1 MKRVLLVISIAII
14 AICGSALFSRQNG
27 LRREVTDLAL
37 TVNELS
43 DKLEL
48 IKNQRARFSSTISTP
63 AIATEDEAIIRQ
75 QSLDSSAEGDDPF
88 TGSNTAAV
96 TVMLFNDY
104 ECPRCN
110 AYGRILRESLA
121 QDFTPD
127 EVKLIYRDL
136 PLDQHRWSK
145 RAAAVA
151 NCIGEQG
158 RYWDGF
164 DQITKLAEL
173 SDSSL
178 STIPALVGGLND
190 DALRACVSSGRYDAE
205 IEADAADARTLGA
218 KGAPGTFVAVRS
230 PNGGYTGD
238 FIRGAQ
244 PYELIREEVLIALE
258 KSGTNSTDKK

>member
-1 MKRVLLVISIAII
+1 MKRFFLFTSFAALL
-14 AICGSALFSRQNG
+14 ICGSVLLSRQNG
-27 LRREVTDLAL
+27 LHRQVADLSIS
-37 TVNELS
+37 VQELS

-48 IKNQRARFSSTISTP
+48 IKNQRARFSAAASNPT
-63 AIATEDEAIIRQ
+63 ATSENEAIIRQ

-104 ECPRCN
+104 ECQRCN
-110 AYGRILRESLA
+110 AYGRILREALT

-205 IEADAADARTLGA
+205 IEADAADARALGA
-218 KGAPGTFVAVRS
+218 KGAPGTFVAMRS

-258 KSGTNSTDKK
+258 KSGVNSTDKK